1 MPAYLLVLALL
12 GFSGAA
18 WAQAARL
25 SLDLPTVVTYL
36 WIAAWAMVGG
46 VISFHQKVKQG
57 AARWINLSELIGELG
72 TSAFIGVIT
81 GLLFEAA
88 NAPAAMTYAAVGIAG
103 HAGGRAIFW
112 LEQVAQQTLEKKL
125 GVGPVRNEDKLP

>member
-1 MPAYLLVLALL
+1 MPAFLIVLALL
-12 GFSGAA
+12 LFSGAA

-25 SLDLPTVVTYL
+25 SVDLPTLVTYL
-36 WIAAWAMVGG
+36 WIAGWAMVGG

-57 AARWINLSELIGELG
+57 AARWVNLSELVGELG
-72 TSAFIGVIT
+72 TSAFIGVVT

-88 NAPAAMTYAAVGIAG
+88 NAHPAMTYAAVGIAG

-125 GVGPVRNEDKLP
+125 GVTTARNEDKLP